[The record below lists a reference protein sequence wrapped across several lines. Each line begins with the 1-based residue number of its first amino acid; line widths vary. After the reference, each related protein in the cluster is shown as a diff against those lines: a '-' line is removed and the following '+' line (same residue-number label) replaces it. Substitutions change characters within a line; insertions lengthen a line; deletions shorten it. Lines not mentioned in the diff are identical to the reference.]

1 MKNFMSKNA
10 SKIGAVAVVVGA
22 LVPMFYTN
30 ATTFD
35 TAGATSIFGT
45 ELTNLQT
52 MLYTNIPLVL
62 EIGFALVG
70 LGIAI
75 HYVRKWV
82 GRKA

>member
-1 MKNFMSKNA
+1 MKNFLKNNA
-10 SKIGAVAVVVGA
+10 SKIVAGAVLASA
-22 LVPMFYTN
+22 IAPLMFVN

-45 ELTNLQT
+45 ELSNLQT

-75 HYVRKWV
+75 HYVRKWI